1 MASLVTDGGLD
12 NATAAW
18 TNYAT
23 RARYVAWGTGTGQG
37 VTATDLA
44 TAAGEARTAGTSS
57 QQTTTTRNDTYRVT
71 GTITA
76 TSGHAITEVGVFT
89 ATSGTNLAIYGDFSA
104 INLSA
109 LDSIAFT
116 VDVVLDQA

>member
-1 MASLVTDGGLD
+1 MASLVVNNGLN

-18 TNYAT
+18 SAFAT

-37 VTATDLA
+37 ATATDLA
-44 TAAGEARTAGTSS
+44 TAAGEARTAGTTS
-57 QQTTTTRNDTYRVT
+57 QQTTNTSNDTYRIT

-104 INLSA
+104 INVSA
-109 LDSIAFT
+109 SDSIQFS